1 MVYLSIDVESAT
13 EYQLEY
19 LLVDGLNLA
28 CRVLQ
33 LNKLVKQS
41 VVQLVQ
47 SEILELKNQLVL
59 PKTKCFNLR
68 AMRARQRTMFA
79 QRMTSKSPC
88 AKLRKNVH
96 LVHSHNMLH
105 VLAITHTTYDHVK
118 HVMI

>member
-33 LNKLVKQS
+33 LNKLVNQRLFNLFKVRFLISRINLFCQKQS
-41 VVQLVQ
+41 ASTCKQ
-47 SEILELKNQLVL
+47 SE
-59 PKTKCFNLR
+59 R
-68 AMRARQRTMFA
+68 AADYV
-79 QRMTSKSPC
+79 C
-88 AKLRKNVH
+88 AKDDFKITLCQAEENVH